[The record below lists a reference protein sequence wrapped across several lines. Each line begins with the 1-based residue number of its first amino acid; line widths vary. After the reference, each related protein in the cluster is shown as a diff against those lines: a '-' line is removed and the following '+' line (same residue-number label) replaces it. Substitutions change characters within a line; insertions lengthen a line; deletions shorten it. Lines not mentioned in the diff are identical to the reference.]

1 MSKVVSRFIPSHEK
15 EKYESV
21 FAKSTFT
28 NVLNELNLIE
38 PKKTDIVKITQ
49 SAEQGTVIETN
60 KLLDFGDKAQ
70 VILKQYEA
78 KLDDQ
83 TDTAE
88 VVQVWMQN
96 ANNVV
101 VKEYVNGKLNLEQ
114 TAEVV
119 QNVYTDYVKFPEV
132 AEEHEEIL
140 AEIMYDPLSCI
151 SSGSCCFFEGKR
163 YEHCGQTCGAY
174 NNAGGGT
181 PINSID
187 NCCRTHDTQILNKSG
202 KERCTP
208 HKNLINCMSGLKG
221 PGDTTIRTGIR
232 ADALLNGCG
241 FI

>member
-1 MSKVVSRFIPSHEK
+1 MK
-15 EKYESV
+15 
-21 FAKSTFT
+21 
-28 NVLNELNLIE
+28 
-38 PKKTDIVKITQ
+38 
-49 SAEQGTVIETN
+49 AEQGTVTETN

-78 KLDDQ
+78 KLEDQ

-96 ANNVV
+96 DDNVV
-101 VKEYVNGKLNLEQ
+101 VKEYVNGELNLEQ
-114 TAEVV
+114 TAEAV
-119 QNVYTDYVKFPEV
+119 QNVYIDYVKVPEV

-140 AEIMYDPLSCI
+140 ATIMYDPTTCI
-151 SSGSCCFFEGKR
+151 STGSCCMFEGQR
-163 YEHCGQTCGAY
+163 YEHCGQSCGKY

-181 PINSID
+181 AINAID
-187 NCCRTHDTQILNKSG
+187 RCCAVHDTELQGPNPKP
-202 KERCTP
+202 RCTA

-232 ADALLNGCG
+232 LDALAHGCG